1 MGLSLLRE
9 IGSKKRKSWGGRSLD
24 ILESEREMK
33 IRFSFQSVKENDKT
47 QERRRPMGLLG
58 GSGHVL

>member
-1 MGLSLLRE
+1 MGRE
-9 IGSKKRKSWGGRSLD
+9 
-24 ILESEREMK
+24 ESEREMK
-33 IRFSFQSVKENDKT
+33 IRFSFQSVEENDKT